1 MVILFLRCA
10 RPTFDLVDTAQQR
23 SLSARP
29 GGYCSVNAVNI
40 KNIMADDAYAAA
52 GSSSGS
58 ERRDDSETVAMLDSE
73 LRTEGISSCTGS
85 SSSNMG
91 EENDEGT
98 TGDDSGNKNDVDQMV
113 DASRFYDDD
122 DSKIDINSVISGNV
136 DNDEDNDADY
146 VDRGD
151 DQPLEVFGKNLG
163 AIFEDNANEEEILR
177 KSYPFDAAVY
187 SNNSIVVKRASS
199 SNTNPSRPPLPPGRT
214 ATASASLLANDDNL
228 KRASNPSK
236 NTPTVDDK
244 RLSVWLRV
252 RPPVCSNGKQG
263 NAGSVNTIE
272 VLVNGTASSS
282 LPTTIRTYPPLNS
295 NAAKVIRGGSK
306 LAIIS
311 NSTSLM
317 KKSASPTTKSFID
330 DGSSD
335 GGSVVLN
342 AEVRG
347 VREYSYNGVFGPDS
361 AQSDVYNNVAAP
373 LIEGLFTQT
382 KSSDRDG
389 ASLSLGESAL
399 LFTVG
404 VTNAGKTHTVM
415 GTGFEKME
423 DVTTPHEDWG
433 IIPRS
438 LDHILSRV
446 SALNADS
453 KSGPKL
459 QVYMSYLE
467 IYNENIYDL
476 LPLKSDIPRRPCDGP
491 PTLKLRESRR
501 GRIFVRGLAR
511 HAVDNVQQGLELVK
525 MAKYNR
531 HTASNNINAASSRSH
546 SICQW
551 EIALSPGGHG
561 DASDK
566 SRSLPNAIVDSECDT
581 DDESVCSKSSSRSQS
596 DNRQRK
602 SSIIWI
608 VDLAGSE
615 RSKRTRSHTIH
626 QREAALINASL
637 MNLMRCLRE
646 MLNHQPKKRGAASKG
661 GVVPFR
667 ESKLTYMFMNH
678 LTGPAASR
686 TTMIV
691 NVNPGADD
699 YDETQHVLG
708 YAATARNVKI
718 SAVDYNRQR
727 LKFVKESEAVST
739 LSPKKAITLKGTKRL
754 AEIVHKFS
762 PKKRKKTTVEP
773 ISNPQAK
780 RLRCKRDTCTIALNK
795 SQKLAPYALK
805 PPDGS
810 AKAGARDDNKQLE
823 ILREENFIVKATVDD
838 LRQQLAEC
846 ENEVREEVVAMMSEQ
861 LQESKEWYENRIA
874 QLKKLI
880 ASVQSTKP
888 AQTDGES
895 NEADLLERIDECEDE
910 MKRMREDHIAEV
922 EELTATHLQLH
933 NEHQLAMENLTTEHK
948 LELQIEQARSKRLEA
963 ELGAFRH
970 QSRELQF
977 SHDSLLAKYNDLLNS
992 TQQQEGTSLEHH
1004 EKENPTSAVASI
1016 LESPSLRKLRLDK
1029 VSAVASTAIAVDSVS
1044 PKMKRTGWFGKSPV
1058 NGAAGG
1064 EAEVYPSD
1072 NPSSNRSPLGR
1083 INKP

>member
-1 MVILFLRCA
+1 
-10 RPTFDLVDTAQQR
+10 
-23 SLSARP
+23 
-29 GGYCSVNAVNI
+29 
-40 KNIMADDAYAAA
+40 
-52 GSSSGS
+52 
-58 ERRDDSETVAMLDSE
+58 MLDSE
-73 LRTEGISSCTGS
+73 LRTEGISSCSGS
-85 SSSNMG
+85 SSSSTR

-98 TGDDSGNKNDVDQMV
+98 TGDDSDNTNDVDKIV

-136 DNDEDNDADY
+136 DNDEDNDEDY

-163 AIFEDNANEEEILR
+163 AIFEDNANEEEIPR
-177 KSYPFDAAVY
+177 KSYPIDDAGD

-214 ATASASLLANDDNL
+214 ATTSASLRANDDNL
-228 KRASNPSK
+228 KRASNQSK
-236 NTPTVDDK
+236 NTPSVDDM

-272 VLVNGTASSS
+272 VLVIGTAF

-295 NAAKVIRGGSK
+295 NAAKVARGGSK
-306 LAIIS
+306 LAMMS
-311 NSTSLM
+311 DSLSLM
-317 KKSASPTTKSFID
+317 KKRTSLATKSFID

-335 GGSVVLN
+335 GGTVDLN

-347 VREYSYNGVFGPDS
+347 VKEYSYSGVFGPDS
-361 AQSDVYNNVAAP
+361 TQCDIYDNVAAP
-373 LIEGLFTQT
+373 LIEGLFPQT
-382 KSSDRDG
+382 KSSDRGG

-399 LFTVG
+399 LFTLG

-415 GTGFEKME
+415 GTGFETKMQKMD
-423 DVTTPHEDWG
+423 DVNTPHEDWG

-446 SALNADS
+446 NAMNADS

-476 LPLKSDIPRRPCDGP
+476 LPMKSEIPRRPCDGP

-525 MAKYNR
+525 MAKNNR
-531 HTASNNINAASSRSH
+531 HTASNNINATSSRSH

-551 EIALSPGGHG
+551 EIALSPGEHG
-561 DASDK
+561 DATDK
-566 SRSLPNAIVDSECDT
+566 SRVLPNAIVDSECDT
-581 DDESVCSKSSSRSQS
+581 DDESVGSKSGARSQS
-596 DNRQRK
+596 DDRQRK

-646 MLNHQPKKRGAASKG
+646 MLNHQPGKRGAASRG

-727 LKFVKESEAVST
+727 LKFVKESQAVST
-739 LSPKKAITLKGTKRL
+739 LSPKKAITLKGNKRL
-754 AEIVHKFS
+754 AKTVHKLS
-762 PKKRKKTTVEP
+762 PKKRKKATVES

-780 RLRCKRDTCTIALNK
+780 RLRCNSDTSTNALNK
-795 SQKLAPYALK
+795 SQKFATAALK

-810 AKAGARDDNKQLE
+810 AKAGARDDNEHLE
-823 ILREENFIVKATVDD
+823 ILREENFIIKATVDD
-838 LRQQLAEC
+838 LRQQLTNC

-861 LQESKEWYENRIA
+861 LQESKEWYENRIT
-874 QLKKLI
+874 QLRKQI

-888 AQTDGES
+888 AQTDDES
-895 NEADLLERIDECEDE
+895 NEADLLERIDECEEE

-922 EELTATHLQLH
+922 EELTATHLQLN
-933 NEHQLAMENLTTEHK
+933 NEHQLAVENLTTEHR
-948 LELQIEQARSKRLEA
+948 LELQMEQARSKRLEV
-963 ELGAFRH
+963 ELGALRH

-992 TQQQEGTSLEHH
+992 TQQQEETSPEHH
-1004 EKENPTSAVASI
+1004 EKENPSSAVASVP
-1016 LESPSLRKLRLDK
+1016 ESPSFRKLRRDK
-1029 VSAVASTAIAVDSVS
+1029 VSSVASTAIAIDNVS

-1058 NGAAGG
+1058 NAATGG
-1064 EAEVYPSD
+1064 GTEVYPSD
-1072 NPSSNRSPLGR
+1072 NLSTNRSPLGY
-1083 INKP
+1083 INKA

>member
-1 MVILFLRCA
+1 MFDIISKRSSA
-10 RPTFDLVDTAQQR
+10 RPTKPDKHLA
-23 SLSARP
+23 
-29 GGYCSVNAVNI
+29 
-40 KNIMADDAYAAA
+40 NIMTDDAYAAA

-58 ERRDDSETVAMLDSE
+58 ERRDDSETVAMLDFE

-85 SSSNMG
+85 SST

-98 TGDDSGNKNDVDQMV
+98 TGDDSGNNNDVDKMV
-113 DASRFYDDD
+113 DASRFHDDD

-136 DNDEDNDADY
+136 DNDDDNDEDY

-163 AIFEDNANEEEILR
+163 AIFEDNANEEEIPR
-177 KSYPFDAAVY
+177 KSYPVDDACDI
-187 SNNSIVVKRASS
+187 NNSIVVKRASS

-214 ATASASLLANDDNL
+214 ATTSASLRANDDNL

-236 NTPTVDDK
+236 TTPSVDDR

-263 NAGSVNTIE
+263 NEGSVNTIE
-272 VLVNGTASSS
+272 VLVNGTASSM
-282 LPTTIRTYPPLNS
+282 PTTIRTYPPLNS
-295 NAAKVIRGGSK
+295 NAAKVVRGGRKFAMTSES
-306 LAIIS
+306 L
-311 NSTSLM
+311 SLM
-317 KKSASPTTKSFID
+317 KKSASLATKSFID
-330 DGSSD
+330 DRSSD
-335 GGSVVLN
+335 GGSVDLN

-347 VREYSYNGVFGPDS
+347 VKEYSYSGVFGPDS
-361 AQSDVYNNVAAP
+361 TQSNIYDNVAAP
-373 LIEGLFTQT
+373 LIEGLFSQT
-382 KSSDRDG
+382 KSSDRGG

-399 LFTVG
+399 LFTLG

-415 GTGFEKME
+415 GTGFETKMQKM
-423 DVTTPHEDWG
+423 DGVNTPHDDWG

-438 LDHILSRV
+438 LDHILARV
-446 SALNADS
+446 NALNADS

-476 LPLKSDIPRRPCDGP
+476 LPMKSEIPRRPCDGP

-511 HAVDNVQQGLELVK
+511 HAVDNVQRGLELVK
-525 MAKYNR
+525 MAKNNR
-531 HTASNNINAASSRSH
+531 HTASNNINATSSRSH

-551 EIALSPGGHG
+551 EIALSPGEHG
-561 DASDK
+561 DATDK
-566 SRSLPNAIVDSECDT
+566 SRVLPNAIVDSECDT
-581 DDESVCSKSSSRSQS
+581 DDESVCSKSNSRSQS

-646 MLNHQPKKRGAASKG
+646 MLNHQPGKRGAAYRG

-727 LKFVKESEAVST
+727 LKFVKASEAVST
-739 LSPKKAITLKGTKRL
+739 LSPKKAITLKGNKRL
-754 AEIVHKFS
+754 AKIVHKLS
-762 PKKRKKTTVEP
+762 PKKRKKATIEST
-773 ISNPQAK
+773 SNPQAK
-780 RLRCKRDTCTIALNK
+780 RLRCNSDTSTNALNET
-795 SQKLAPYALK
+795 QKFASATLK

-810 AKAGARDDNKQLE
+810 AKAGARDDNEQLE
-823 ILREENFIVKATVDD
+823 ILREENFIIKATVDD
-838 LRQQLAEC
+838 LRQQLTEC

-874 QLKKLI
+874 QLRKQI
-880 ASVQSTKP
+880 YSVQSTKP
-888 AQTDGES
+888 ALTDDES
-895 NEADLLERIDECEDE
+895 NEADLLERIDECEEE

-922 EELTATHLQLH
+922 EELTATHLQLN
-933 NEHQLAMENLTTEHK
+933 NEHQLAVENLTTEHK
-948 LELQIEQARSKRLEA
+948 LELQIEQARSKRLEV
-963 ELGAFRH
+963 ELGALRH

-977 SHDSLLAKYNDLLNS
+977 SHDSLLTKYNDLLNS
-992 TQQQEGTSLEHH
+992 TLQQEGTSPEHH
-1004 EKENPTSAVASI
+1004 EKENPSSAVASMP
-1016 LESPSLRKLRLDK
+1016 ESPSFRKLRRDK
-1029 VSAVASTAIAVDSVS
+1029 VSGVASTATAVDNVS

-1058 NGAAGG
+1058 NAANGG
-1064 EAEVYPSD
+1064 GTEVYPSD
-1072 NPSSNRSPLGR
+1072 NLNRSPLGK
-1083 INKP
+1083 INKA